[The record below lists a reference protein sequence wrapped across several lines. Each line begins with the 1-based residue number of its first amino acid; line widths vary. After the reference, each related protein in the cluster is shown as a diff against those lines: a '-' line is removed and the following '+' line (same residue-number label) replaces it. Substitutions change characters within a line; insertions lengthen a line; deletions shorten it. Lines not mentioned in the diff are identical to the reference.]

1 MADASG
7 TSSGMSRGWRI
18 ALIASLALNLLVAGL
33 VAGALLRGH
42 DERPGR
48 RPPMGSQIGVAPI
61 LQILEPED
69 RRAMGREVYKDLRR
83 NPERRKEM
91 QARLGVIATLLRQ
104 ETVDQDALE
113 ALFAEHL
120 EEVVIRHE
128 KVQSVLAETLASKSA
143 EDRAAL
149 ATRLED
155 FAENGLP
162 PRKKG
167 GGNKDKRN

>member
-1 MADASG
+1 
-7 TSSGMSRGWRI
+7 
-18 ALIASLALNLLVAGL
+18 
-33 VAGALLRGH
+33 
-42 DERPGR
+42 
-48 RPPMGSQIGVAPI
+48 
-61 LQILEPED
+61 
-69 RRAMGREVYKDLRR
+69 
-83 NPERRKEM
+83 M